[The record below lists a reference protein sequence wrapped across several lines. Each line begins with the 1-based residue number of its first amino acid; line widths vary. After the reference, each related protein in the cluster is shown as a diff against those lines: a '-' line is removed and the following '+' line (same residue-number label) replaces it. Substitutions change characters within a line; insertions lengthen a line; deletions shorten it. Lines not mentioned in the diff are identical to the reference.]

1 MPPQVLHHFF
11 AFLKL
16 KPMAASFPWEAD
28 YDQLPSV
35 SLKVQKALEDV
46 ALKVRI
52 LGACLAC
59 SCWRCIAGIAAT

>member
-1 MPPQVLHHFF
+1 MPPQFLHRFF

-28 YDQLPSV
+28 DDRLPSV

-52 LGACLAC
+52 LGQHA
-59 SCWRCIAGIAAT
+59 